1 MLKIEAKIDVDSKI
15 ITLILIVV
23 SKETGIY

>member
-1 MLKIEAKIDVDSKI
+1 MLKIEAKIDVDSTI

-23 SKETGIY
+23 SKENGIY